1 MTEPARA
8 GSFGAPLALRMGMTR
23 FLTRT
28 RSQTGTSL
36 LEMLL
41 VVAIMAVVGGMAT
54 ARLSSALRA
63 IQSDGAMR
71 IVMTELSTARDM
83 AMTQRRNMEI
93 QFVGGNWVRVIR
105 HEAPGV
111 ATTVLRSVALESNAT
126 FSLAAGV
133 PDTPDAFGNNGAVAF
148 GAAQTVMFGT
158 DGTLIDA
165 NGNPA
170 NGSVFLTIASEPL
183 SARAVTVL
191 GATGRV
197 RGYKWYGT
205 GWIRV

>member
-1 MTEPARA
+1 MT
-8 GSFGAPLALRMGMTR
+8 T

-28 RSQTGTSL
+28 RSQTGASL
-36 LEMLL
+36 LEMMLT
-41 VVAIMAVVGGMAT
+41 VAIMAIVGGMAT
-54 ARLSSALRA
+54 ARLSSARRA

-71 IVMTELSTARDM
+71 VVMTELNTAREM
-83 AMTQRRNMEI
+83 AMTQRRNIEV

-105 HEAPGV
+105 HEAPGAV
-111 ATTVLRSVALESNAT
+111 TTVLRSVALESNAT

-133 PDTPDAFGNNGAVAF
+133 PDTPDAFGNAAAVAF

-158 DGTLIDA
+158 DGMLIDGS
-165 NGNPA
+165 GNPA
-170 NGSVFLTIASEPL
+170 NGSVFLTIANMPL

>member
-1 MTEPARA
+1 
-8 GSFGAPLALRMGMTR
+8 MGMTI

-36 LEMLL
+36 LEVMFT
-41 VVAIMAVVGGMAT
+41 VAIMGIVGGMAT
-54 ARLSSALRA
+54 ARLSSARRGM
-63 IQSDGAMR
+63 QSDGAMR
-71 IVMTELSTARDM
+71 VVMTELNTAREM
-83 AMTQRRNMEI
+83 AMTQRRNMEV

-111 ATTVLRSVALESNAT
+111 VTTVLRSVALEGGAT

-133 PDTPDAFGNNGAVAF
+133 PDTPDAFSNNSPVAF
-148 GAAQTVMFGT
+148 GAAQAIMFGT
-158 DGTLIDA
+158 DGMLIDA
-165 NGNPA
+165 SGNPL
-170 NGSVFLTIASEPL
+170 NGSVFLTIASMPQ

-205 GWIRV
+205 SWTRV